1 MEPGETWAKSMAGCL
16 EKPAILF
23 AMFFDLGIKRVGR
36 PPEALSVAQ
45 LKANPMSSAP
55 PPPPTALP
63 AASTVM
69 AAMTTATVTAAGAT
83 TVMVVDTYNTQQST
97 KSVSGRSGGGGG
109 GGGGSDTRTTAAT
122 ATADGTVMVIAVT
135 AMTAA
140 AVARGGDGCGGVFWR
155 RRAVAKGR
163 QKIAK
168 ANWRFHPPVRH
179 RVFDAVVKHGWP
191 SARCHGTNN
200 MAEKKIKITPLSNI
214 VRGQNFLKVIKLAQ
228 SSIKKWAH
236 ICAHKGR

>member
-1 MEPGETWAKSMAGCL
+1 MVSITFTHKLRTSSSSH
-16 EKPAILF
+16 
-23 AMFFDLGIKRVGR
+23 GIACSGDGDGGDDNSNSDSNGGGDDNGGGGDSDGGGHRQSDNR
-36 PPEALSVAQ
+36 
-45 LKANPMSSAP
+45 
-55 PPPPTALP
+55 
-63 AASTVM
+63 
-69 AAMTTATVTAAGAT
+69 
-83 TVMVVDTYNTQQST
+83 QQST
-97 KSVSGRSGGGGG
+97 KSGNGRRGGGD
-109 GGGGSDTRTTAAT
+109 GGSDTRTTAAT

-168 ANWRFHPPVRH
+168 ANWQFHLPVRH

>member
-1 MEPGETWAKSMAGCL
+1 MAGCL

-23 AMFFDLGIKRVGR
+23 AMFFYLGIKRVGR

-69 AAMTTATVTAAGAT
+69 AAMTTSTVTAAGAT
-83 TVMVVDTYNTQQST
+83 TVTVVDTYNTQQST

-109 GGGGSDTRTTAAT
+109 GSDTRTAAAT

-140 AVARGGDGCGGVFWR
+140 AVARGGDGCGRVFWR

-168 ANWRFHPPVRH
+168 ANWRFHPLVRH
-179 RVFDAVVKHGWP
+179 RVFAPHGWP
-191 SARCHGTNN
+191 SARCHGANN
-200 MAEKKIKITPLSNI
+200 MAGKKIKITPLSN
-214 VRGQNFLKVIKLAQ
+214 VVSGQNFLKVIKLAQ
-228 SSIKKWAH
+228 SSIKNGRISVPIWADKVLTG
-236 ICAHKGR
+236 IPL